1 MSFRQRKIADG
12 TLDFQKLS
20 PNARKYSFTDW
31 PALGTFTSY
40 LSTAAGYGAPTGV
53 TGDLNYW
60 QMPLNQGGSLLSEY
74 HIKGT
79 QTILA
84 PRYDATGNGP
94 DIGLDQTNGDGLEIL
109 YGGDASGRGK
119 HVYTVGQ
126 GYSSTTSNAQGI
138 FAKASFTVA
147 AVAGAN
153 PFLFGFRKVQAAQAA
168 YTSYTDYALIGWV
181 TSATPA
187 LIQTAT
193 RLASGTAAIVST
205 TQTKANATQI
215 TLEVRVDPFGACTFL
230 LDGAFP
236 TVTQSFSFASA
247 TQIEPILFFN
257 QTATTTGTLTHQHFS
272 SGFLSVSRP

>member
-1 MSFRQRKIADG
+1 MPFRNRKIAKG
-12 TLDFQKLS
+12 TLDPQRQGS
-20 PNARKYSFTDW
+20 TNYKYSFTNF

-40 LSTAAGYGAPTGV
+40 LSTAAGYGNPTGV

-60 QMPLNQGGSLLSEY
+60 NMPLNLGGGLLSEY

-119 HVYTVGQ
+119 HVFTVG
-126 GYSSTTSNAQGI
+126 TDAAF

-147 AVAGAN
+147 VVAGAN
-153 PFLFGFRKVQAAQAA
+153 PFLFGLRKVQAAQVA

-193 RLASGTAAIVST
+193 RLASGTAVITST

-215 TLEVRVDPFGACTFL
+215 TLEVRVDQFGVTTFI

-236 TVTQSFSFASA
+236 TVTQSFTFAAA
-247 TQIEPILFFN
+247 TQVEPILFFN
-257 QTATTTGTLTHQHFS
+257 QTATLTGALTHQHFS
-272 SGFLSVSRP
+272 CGYQPVTFAP